1 MVVLMACLPSR
12 LSALVAII
20 GTAPVSMMRFNTRR
34 IYLSYSAA
42 GFSDHHVSMLT
53 ITMDGFHTRSSQS
66 SGDSFGLQD
75 FGSER
80 RGESTAAAL
89 NPPLTARLLREK
101 EPW

>member
-1 MVVLMACLPSR
+1 MELLPSR

-20 GTAPVSMMRFNTRR
+20 GSAPVSIIRSSTRR
-34 IYLSYSAA
+34 MYLSYSVA
-42 GFSDHHVSMLT
+42 GFSDHHVSMLRMT
-53 ITMDGFHTRSSQS
+53 IDGFHFRNSQS

-80 RGESTAAAL
+80 NGDSTAAAL

-101 EPW
+101 DP

>member
-1 MVVLMACLPSR
+1 MVALMAWSPSR
-12 LSALVAII
+12 LSALVAMM
-20 GTAPVSMMRFNTRR
+20 GSAPVSIIRSSTRR
-34 IYLSYSAA
+34 IYLSYSSA
-42 GFSDHHVSMLT
+42 GLSDHHVSMLT
-53 ITMDGFHTRSSQS
+53 MTMDGFHVRNSQS

-80 RGESTAAAL
+80 RGEITAAAL